1 MFFVPQSNKYWG
13 SLKNQYTMRDSMLRR
28 TFYLKDTRKT
38 ILMYFLFSEYL
49 QSDPEDLSFLENYDS
64 TVSQG
69 YYPHPDSFDQSTKEY
84 INTFVQ
90 TLNSMEW
97 MTLRN
102 HPFYPVPLAGRCS
115 EWSTT

>member
-64 TVSQG
+64 TVAQG
-69 YYPHPDSFDQSTKEY
+69 YYLHQDSFD
-84 INTFVQ
+84 
-90 TLNSMEW
+90 
-97 MTLRN
+97 
-102 HPFYPVPLAGRCS
+102 
-115 EWSTT
+115 